1 MQEELQ
7 ILMQLLGMQA
17 ALSEHCNAH
26 SLDMLVG
33 SGPKLQ
39 PGIECSNKEARACI
53 VIQQLKYV
61 DNFSRIIGFLYV
73 L

>member
-1 MQEELQ
+1 MQH
-7 ILMQLLGMQA
+7 LGMQA
-17 ALSEHCNAH
+17 ALSKHCNAH

-33 SGPKLQ
+33 SGPKLE
-39 PGIECSNKEARACI
+39 PVIECSNKEARVCI

-61 DNFSRIIGFLYV
+61 DNFFRIIGFLYV